1 MERLPTTLA
10 YKLSSVREEAK
21 WLIDGLWLDRGV
33 GFIGAQPKCGK
44 SFLALDM
51 AVAVSSGT
59 PCLRHYTVPRTGSV
73 VLFAAEDDL
82 CDVRSRLDGICRAS
96 KTSLDKLAIHVITV
110 PVLRIDLEQQQR
122 QLKETLKH
130 LQPKLLILDP
140 FVRLHRSNENDSG
153 EIAQILAFL
162 RELNRLFM
170 TSIVV
175 VHHAKKKSANE
186 RTGQALRGTSEF
198 HAWTDSALF
207 LKRTKDD
214 RIIMSIEHRSAPST
228 EGIELILD
236 QENKDAISLMYTE
249 PYKPPPE
256 RLEVSSQERVE
267 KAIQAAAQP
276 LSLNAVTKICRMRK
290 SAISHVL
297 ASLQQQGKVEK
308 TPGGYLPVPGTGNGC
323 LYTAGE
329 LVPGTTQERN
339 YGRIS

>member
-1 MERLPTTLA
+1 MDRLPTMLA
-10 YKLSSVREEAK
+10 HKLSDVQEEAK

-73 VLFAAEDDL
+73 VLYAAEDAL
-82 CDVRSRLDGICRAS
+82 CDVKNRLDGICRAS
-96 KTSLDKLAIHVITV
+96 GTSLDDLDIHVITV
-110 PVLRIDLEQQQR
+110 PVLRIDLERQQR
-122 QLKETLKH
+122 QLRETLRQI
-130 LQPKLLILDP
+130 QPKLVILDP

-162 RELNRLFM
+162 RELNRIFE

-175 VHHAKKKSANE
+175 VHHAKKKSENE

-214 RIIMSIEHRSAPST
+214 RIIMSTEHRSAPST
-228 EGIELILD
+228 NGIELILD
-236 QENKDAISLMYTE
+236 QTNDDAISLRRTE
-249 PYKPPPE
+249 PYLPPSENIEGPP
-256 RLEVSSQERVE
+256 QERIESVIRE
-267 KAIQAAAQP
+267 ATQP

-290 SAISHVL
+290 SAISDVL
-297 ASLQQQGKVEK
+297 TALQQQGKVEK
-308 TPGGYLPVPGTGNGC
+308 TPGGYQPVPGTGNEN
-323 LYTAGE
+323 LYTARE
-329 LVPGTTQERN
+329 PVPGTT
-339 YGRIS
+339 